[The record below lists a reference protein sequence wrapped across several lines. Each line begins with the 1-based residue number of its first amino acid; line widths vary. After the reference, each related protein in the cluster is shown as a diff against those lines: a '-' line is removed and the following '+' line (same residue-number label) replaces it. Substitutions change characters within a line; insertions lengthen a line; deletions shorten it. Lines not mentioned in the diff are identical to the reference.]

1 MLIEIRGKKPEIGE
15 KTFIAHSSDIIGD
28 VTIGRDCGVWFG
40 SVIRGDYN
48 LIKIGNET
56 NVQDNVVLHGDK
68 EYKVEIGH
76 GVTIGHGAIIH
87 GCKIEDECL
96 IGMGAI
102 ILNGAKIGKNTMI
115 AAGTLVSQNK
125 EIPEGVL
132 VMGVPGKV
140 VRKLTE
146 DEIESIKN
154 SRREYVK
161 MKNLYIK

>member
-1 MLIEIRGKKPEIGE
+1 MLIEVKGNKPKIGE
-15 KTFIAHSSDIIGD
+15 KTFVAHSSDIIGD
-28 VTIGRDCGVWFG
+28 VTIGEDCGIWFG
-40 SVIRGDYN
+40 SVLRGDEN
-48 LIKIGNET
+48 SIKIGNET
-56 NVQDNVVLHGDK
+56 NIQDNAVFHVDK
-68 EYKVEIGH
+68 EHNVEIGD

-140 VRKLTE
+140 VRELT
-146 DEIESIKN
+146 DLEIQSIRN
-154 SRREYVK
+154 SRREYIE
-161 MKNLYIK
+161 MKNLYNK